1 MELKELIKTLSDLRG
16 ISGFEYRIN
25 DKIEK
30 IVKEYADEVYKDA
43 LGNVIAV
50 LRCGKENAKSVMIE
64 AHLDEIG
71 LMVTGIDERG
81 FITFT
86 NVGGVDERILPSCEV
101 IIHAKE
107 DISGI
112 IGAKPPHLQTADE
125 NKKSVKLSDMAIDI
139 GMSKEEAEKLV
150 SIGDS
155 ITLAQSSGSLL
166 GDAFSGKCLD
176 DRAGVAAVIKT
187 LENLKKSVLDVDVYA
202 CIAVQEEVGL
212 RGSKTSAFSINPD
225 MAIAIDVCHAITPD
239 NSKDA
244 FESGEGVII
253 SVGPNIHPKLSKRI
267 LKTAD
272 DYNVKFDIDAEGG
285 CTGTDAWSIQ
295 TVQCG
300 VPTALL
306 SIPLK
311 YMHTNVETLRIS
323 DVKAASDLLTFFIQ
337 NLDDNT
343 EDWLCF

>member
-1 MELKELIKTLSDLRG
+1 MELKQLIKTLSDLRG

-25 DKIEK
+25 DKIEE
-30 IVKEYADEVYKDA
+30 IIKEYADEVYKDA

-50 LRCGKENAKSVMIE
+50 LRCGKGNAKSIMIE

-86 NVGGVDERILPSCEV
+86 SVGGVDERILPSLEV
-101 IIHAKE
+101 TIHGKE
-107 DISGI
+107 DIAGI

-125 NKKSVKLSDMAIDI
+125 NKKSIKMSDMAIDV
-139 GMSKEEAEKLV
+139 GMSEKEVKKIV

-155 ITLAQSSGSLL
+155 ITFSQSCGELSKDS
-166 GDAFSGKCLD
+166 FSGKCLD
-176 DRAGVAAVIKT
+176 DRAGVAAIITT
-187 LENLKKSVLDVDVYA
+187 LKNLKKSILEVDVYA
-202 CIAVQEEVGL
+202 VIAVQEEVGL
-212 RGSKTSAFSINPD
+212 RGSKVSAYGINPD
-225 MAIAIDVCHAITPD
+225 MAVAIDVCHAITPD

-244 FESGEGVII
+244 FESGEGVVVT
-253 SVGPNIHPKLSKRI
+253 VGPNIHPKLAKRL

-272 DYNVKFDIDAEGG
+272 EYNIKIDIEAEGG
-285 CTGTDAWSIQ
+285 QTGTDAWSIQ
-295 TVQCG
+295 TVRSG
-300 VPTALL
+300 VATALL

-311 YMHTNVETLRIS
+311 YMHTNVETLSIK
-323 DVKAASDLLTFFIQ
+323 DVKATSDLLTFFIQ

-343 EDWLCF
+343 EEWLCF

>member
-1 MELKELIKTLSDLRG
+1 MELKQLIKTLSDLRG

-30 IVKEYADEVYKDA
+30 MIKGYADEVYKDS

-50 LRCGKENAKSVMIE
+50 LRCGKENAKSIMIE

-71 LMVTGIDERG
+71 LMVTGIDDRG

-86 NVGGVDERILPSCEV
+86 PVGGVDERILPSLEV
-101 IIHAKE
+101 IVHGKC
-107 DISGI
+107 DVLGI

-125 NKKSVKLSDMAIDI
+125 SSKSVKIKDMSIDV
-139 GMSKEEAEKLV
+139 GMSEKEVKKII

-155 ITLAQSSGSLL
+155 ITFSQSSGELL
-166 GDAFSGKCLD
+166 SDSFSGKCLD
-176 DRAGVAAVIKT
+176 DRAGVAAIIQT
-187 LENLKKSVLDVDVYA
+187 LKNLQKSVLEVDVYA

-212 RGSKTSAFSINPD
+212 RGSKVSAYSINPD
-225 MAIAIDVCHAITPD
+225 MAIAVDVCHAITPD

-244 FESGEGVII
+244 FESGEGVIVT
-253 SVGPNIHPKLSKRI
+253 VGPNIHPKLVKRL

-272 DYNVKFDIDAEGG
+272 EYNVKVDIEAEGG

-295 TVQCG
+295 TVRKG
-300 VPTALL
+300 VKTALL

-311 YMHTNVETLRIS
+311 YMHTNVETLS
-323 DVKAASDLLTFFIQ
+323 LKDVKATSDLLTFFIQ

-343 EDWLCF
+343 EEWLCF